1 MSIDIFRNGLT
12 GSNIG
17 TRLTNV
23 KNEDIT
29 SNKLIIFK
37 NNNEI
42 ESTSISATGQQI
54 LNSVSLPELK
64 TLLLEQTQEAIV
76 YSNTD
81 GQREINFHIK
91 TADIDPIDSSNLRLS
106 IKEDKLQIY
115 DDIIPMI
122 GNRDLG
128 SDTNQFGSLYG
139 SNIKIGRIY
148 SKEPNAE
155 IYLDMT
161 LDTKLLTYKNFE
173 PQTADLNI
181 GSTSNPF
188 NNIYLSD
195 SIIADSNTAINFNAL
210 KYIFYTQGALNKK
223 LEITNASCDFNNCN
237 MRLLGNDKEIVLCS
251 NNGTEHLKLK
261 YITAGGGKTS
271 IDSLTVPLH
280 ITTGSNQNII
290 ITPNGVGNIYL
301 NRHIYMPAGACVIR
315 NQEVNKHFQLN
326 LSPNNEAPNSTTA
339 SYGSGIS
346 FWASFFSETDPAP
359 RLFANINCRTT
370 GANWEGGQLDFRV
383 RENGASGSTAGITG
397 DQAELN
403 SLQMTIYPQSVDIF
417 KTLNV
422 SNNII
427 PASTNTVDLGSSTK
441 ILNNTYSK
449 TSRVIGSGG
458 YIDMRSVNYTT
469 QGEGTD
475 TTPIYF
481 NTGYYV
487 AGTDQ
492 STTRKSMILG
502 RASANTFPNNR
513 ETSGNGRN
521 NIVFCVNNEGNP
533 NSVTA
538 NDEIMRVGQTAVYL
552 KKSLIPFDGVV
563 GVNLGYDATDP
574 SYEGNVGDSWFDA
587 GYITNMYYGGIHQ
600 NSDSRLKTNVKNLE
614 IGLDIINK
622 IQPKSYN
629 WKKNNKFDFGVIA
642 QDILEIPQIKNLIST
657 RDCGLYSMN
666 YVALIPIL
674 IKSIQQLDTKINQ
687 ISHTAGHQVDS
698 VKRNISMSVVEL
710 DDFKQM
716 EDLKEQATNS
726 QIRIDTL
733 KMRVDKMEGVMSDK
747 TNAPTEKQIDEA
759 RLEILEARVEGLETK
774 EHKCEHKCSGKDG
787 DTDEESDGNMNVL
800 DLIQQRLHELEK
812 RNTKLEAK
820 VKKQTT
826 IINKLLKND

>member
-1 MSIDIFRNGLT
+1 MPNIFNNDTSLSKRLRNINKL
-12 GSNIG
+12 
-17 TRLTNV
+17 
-23 KNEDIT
+23 DIT
-29 SNKLIIFK
+29 ENVIVTI
-37 NNNEI
+37 NEFD
-42 ESTSISATGQQI
+42 TAQSIPVSSTGQQI
-54 LNSVSLPELK
+54 LNSVSLDELK
-64 TLLLEQTQEAIV
+64 TLILEGVQEAVV

-91 TADIDPIDSSNLRLS
+91 SADEDLIDASNLRLS
-106 IKEDKLQIY
+106 IQEDELRIY
-115 DDIIPMI
+115 DDIIPQV
-122 GNRDLG
+122 GSKDLG
-128 SDTNQFGSLYG
+128 SATNQFGSFYG
-139 SNIKIGRIY
+139 STVKIARIY
-148 SKEPNAE
+148 SKEPNAD
-155 IYLDMT
+155 IYLDLT
-161 LDTKLLTYKNFE
+161 LDTKLLTYKHFE
-173 PQTADLNI
+173 PQTADLNL
-181 GSTSNPF
+181 GSTTNPF

-223 LEITNASCDFNNCN
+223 LEITNASCDFNLCN

-280 ITTGSNQNII
+280 ITTGSNQSIN
-290 ITPNGVGNIYL
+290 ITPDGLGNIVL
-301 NRHIYMPAGACVIR
+301 NRPVYFPSETCIFR
-315 NQEVNKHFQLN
+315 NMEVNKHFQLN
-326 LSPNNEAPNSTTA
+326 LCPLNETPNSTTA

-346 FWASFFSETDPAP
+346 FWASFFSQNDPAP

-370 GANWEGGQLDFRV
+370 GTNWEGGQLDFRV
-383 RENGASGSTAGITG
+383 RESGASGSMDGISG
-397 DQAELN
+397 DKDALT
-403 SLQMTIYPQSVDIF
+403 SLQMTIYPQSVDIL

-422 SNNII
+422 SGNII

-469 QGEGTD
+469 QGQGTD

-502 RASANTFPNNR
+502 RATANTFPNNR
-513 ETSGNGRN
+513 EVSGNGRN
-521 NIVFCVNNEGNP
+521 NIVFCVNNEGNS

-552 KKSLIPFDGVV
+552 KKSLIPFDGVA
-563 GVNLGYDATDP
+563 GIDLGYDASDTT
-574 SYEGNVGDSWFDA
+574 YEGNVGDSWFDA

-614 IGLDIINK
+614 IGLDIVKK

-629 WKKNNKFDFGVIA
+629 WKKNDKPDFGVIA

-657 RDCGLYSMN
+657 RKCGLYSMN

-698 VKRNISMSVVEL
+698 VKRNISMSIVEL

-759 RLEILEARVEGLETK
+759 RLEILEGRVKELETK
-774 EHKCEHKCSGKDG
+774 EHKCGGKDANNS
-787 DTDEESDGNMNVL
+787 DEESDGNMNVL